1 MFFNKKIKEVDRMKK
16 IISIIMV
23 VGLIAA
29 IGVPAVS
36 ADSFNGG
43 TATITYKEPDT
54 YCVLIP
60 ETIDMT
66 FDNYHFQALDMNLA
80 EGDEVFVTIGG
91 LGDNDYFPLIH
102 ENGIDTAKKK
112 IYYDYGSV
120 SSEKRE
126 SFPPYCVGYFTDG
139 DMVSQTGFM
148 MINDNESHFK
158 AGNYTGTAEFTVE
171 LREKV

>member
-1 MFFNKKIKEVDRMKK
+1 MKK
-16 IISIIMV
+16 IISIIMAICLMATISV
-23 VGLIAA
+23 TAA
-29 IGVPAVS
+29 S
-36 ADSFNGG
+36 AESINGG
-43 TATITYKEPDT
+43 TTTITYREPDA

-66 FDNYHFQALDMNLA
+66 FDDYHFQALDMNLE

-91 LGDNDYFPLIH
+91 LDDNDYFPLIH

>member
-1 MFFNKKIKEVDRMKK
+1 MKK
-16 IISIIMV
+16 IISIIMAICLMATISV
-23 VGLIAA
+23 TAA
-29 IGVPAVS
+29 S
-36 ADSFNGG
+36 AESINGG
-43 TATITYKEPDT
+43 TTTITYREPDA

-66 FDNYHFQALDMNLA
+66 FDDYHFQALDMNLA

>member
-91 LGDNDYFPLIH
+91 LIDEGYFPLTH
-102 ENGIDTAKKK
+102 ENGVDTAKKK

-126 SFPPYCVGYFTDG
+126 LFPPYCVGYFTDG
-139 DMVSQTGFM
+139 DTVSKTGFM

>member
-1 MFFNKKIKEVDRMKK
+1 MKK

-60 ETIDMT
+60 ETIDM
-66 FDNYHFQALDMNLA
+66 DMNLA

-91 LGDNDYFPLIH
+91 LIDEGYFPLTH
-102 ENGIDTAKKK
+102 ENGVDTAKKK
-112 IYYDYGSV
+112 IYYDYSSV

-126 SFPPYCVGYFTDG
+126 LFPPYCVGYFTDG
-139 DMVSQTGFM
+139 DTVSKTGFM

>member
-29 IGVPAVS
+29 IGVPVVS

-91 LGDNDYFPLIH
+91 LIDEGYFPLTH
-102 ENGIDTAKKK
+102 ENGVDTAKKK
-112 IYYDYGSV
+112 IYYDYSSV

-126 SFPPYCVGYFTDG
+126 LFPPYCVGYFTDG
-139 DMVSQTGFM
+139 DTVSKTGFM

>member
-1 MFFNKKIKEVDRMKK
+1 MKK

-23 VGLIAA
+23 ICLMAA
-29 IGVPAVS
+29 ISVTAAS
-36 ADSFNGG
+36 AESINGG
-43 TATITYKEPDT
+43 TTTITYREPDA

-66 FDNYHFQALDMNLA
+66 FDDYHFQALDMNLA
-80 EGDEVFVTIGG
+80 KGDEVFVTIGG

>member
-1 MFFNKKIKEVDRMKK
+1 MKK

-43 TATITYKEPDT
+43 TATITYK
-54 YCVLIP
+54 
-60 ETIDMT
+60 
-66 FDNYHFQALDMNLA
+66 DMNLA

-91 LGDNDYFPLIH
+91 LIDEGYFPLTH
-102 ENGIDTAKKK
+102 ENGVDTAKKK

-120 SSEKRE
+120 SSEKIE

>member
-1 MFFNKKIKEVDRMKK
+1 MKK

-80 EGDEVFVTIGG
+80 EGICNNRRINRRG
-91 LGDNDYFPLIH
+91 LFP
-102 ENGIDTAKKK
+102 
-112 IYYDYGSV
+112 S
-120 SSEKRE
+120 
-126 SFPPYCVGYFTDG
+126 
-139 DMVSQTGFM
+139 
-148 MINDNESHFK
+148 
-158 AGNYTGTAEFTVE
+158 YT
-171 LREKV
+171 RKWC

>member
-1 MFFNKKIKEVDRMKK
+1 MKK
-16 IISIIMV
+16 IISIIMAIC
-23 VGLIAA
+23 LMAA
-29 IGVPAVS
+29 ISVTAAS
-36 ADSFNGG
+36 AESINGG
-43 TATITYKEPDT
+43 TTTITYREPDA

-60 ETIDMT
+60 ETIDIT
-66 FDNYHFQALDMNLA
+66 FDDYHFQALDMNLA
-80 EGDEVFVTIGG
+80 EGDEVFVMIGG

-120 SSEKRE
+120 SSEKIE

-171 LREKV
+171 LRESV

>member
-1 MFFNKKIKEVDRMKK
+1 MKK

-91 LGDNDYFPLIH
+91 LIDEGYFPLTH
-102 ENGIDTAKKK
+102 ENGVDTAKQK
-112 IYYDYGSV
+112 IYLHDHSDSGLSADCFHILCHV
-120 SSEKRE
+120 
-126 SFPPYCVGYFTDG
+126 
-139 DMVSQTGFM
+139 
-148 MINDNESHFK
+148 
-158 AGNYTGTAEFTVE
+158 
-171 LREKV
+171 L

>member
-1 MFFNKKIKEVDRMKK
+1 MKK
-16 IISIIMV
+16 IISIIMAIC
-23 VGLIAA
+23 LMAA
-29 IGVPAVS
+29 ISVTAAS
-36 ADSFNGG
+36 AESINGG
-43 TATITYKEPDT
+43 TTTITYREPDV

-66 FDNYHFQALDMNLA
+66 FDDYHFQALDMNLA

>member
-1 MFFNKKIKEVDRMKK
+1 MKK

-23 VGLIAA
+23 ICLMAA
-29 IGVPAVS
+29 ISVTAAS
-36 ADSFNGG
+36 AESINGG
-43 TATITYKEPDT
+43 TTTITYREPDV

-66 FDNYHFQALDMNLA
+66 FDDYHFQALDMNLA
-80 EGDEVFVTIGG
+80 KGDEVFVTIGG